1 MSDASAQTRIVVLDS
16 SAMLAY
22 VKNELGG
29 PFVASLLGDEDVT
42 AYAHAVNLAEVF
54 YDFGPPSS
62 AQNLANSQK
71 AIAVLEAAGVVER
84 ADLDGPFWRDV
95 ALLIAERRA
104 HAPDAAKPKQ
114 KPRLA
119 LGDAFGVALARRL
132 GGEFVTADRAEIEPI
147 HAAGFCRA
155 TFIR

>member
-1 MSDASAQTRIVVLDS
+1 MSDSSRIVVLDS

-22 VKNELGG
+22 VKNEAGG
-29 PFVASLLGDEDVT
+29 PFVAALLGDEDVT

-54 YDFGPPSS
+54 YDFGPPSD
-62 AQNLANSQK
+62 ARNLANSQK
-71 AIAVLEAAGVVER
+71 AIAVLETAGVIER
-84 ADLDGPFWRDV
+84 GDFDGPFWRDA

-104 HAPDAAKPKQ
+104 HAPDPGKPKQ

-132 GGEFVTADRAEIEPI
+132 GGEFVTADRAEIEPM
-147 HAAGFCRA
+147 HAVGFCRA